1 MVILGI
7 KQAVVEKMKIWGGDY
22 ASSEAKPVG
31 ATPCG
36 CRLFYA
42 GL

>member
-22 ASSEAKPVG
+22 ASWQKNNLVG
-31 ATPCG
+31 APLAAPC
-36 CRLFYA
+36 F
-42 GL
+42 